1 MNGNLKNIL
10 IVGGLG
16 YLGGRIVKYLCDQKY
31 QVKVTTRKQP
41 SEYPEN
47 VPVNCNIYTTNY
59 DSTQELC
66 ELLSDVD
73 CIIHLAGPDA
83 HTHFINAES
92 LINAHVV
99 LTEKLLHASRQCLV
113 SKFIYLST
121 IHVYGSNLKGIINE
135 ETKPLP
141 EEPFSKAHYEAE
153 NIILSNKDNIS
164 KVILRCANTFGAPY
178 FDNEKC
184 WKLVVNNFYKNAI
197 ETGVITVKSPHT
209 HRTFYPVSLLCKQ
222 IEGLIINDNFDGV
235 FNVGE
240 KESISMMEMAQ
251 RLKLTVNK
259 NSNGKCKIDIINSN
273 ATDIE
278 KPFVLK
284 SKLKNISAIDLN
296 QTYQID
302 ITEFDNN

>member
-1 MNGNLKNIL
+1 MKNIL
-10 IVGGLG
+10 IIGGLG
-16 YLGGRIVKYLCDQKY
+16 YLGGRIAKHLSEQNY
-31 QVKVTTRKQP
+31 KVYITTRKQ
-41 SEYPEN
+41 SCDYPDN
-47 VPVNCNIYTTNY
+47 VPTNCEVLTTDY
-59 DSTQELC
+59 SSY
-66 ELLSDVD
+66 SDLNKLMNGID
-73 CIIHLAGPDA
+73 CVIHLAGPDA

-92 LINAHVV
+92 LINAHVD

-251 RLKLTVNK
+251 RLKLTVNN
-259 NSNGKCKIDIINSN
+259 NSNGNCKIDIINSN